1 MGAARKKRTEVTPPG
16 VTSDE
21 KTTLLAFLDYL
32 RQSVADKAVG
42 VPEPQVRE
50 PGVASG
56 TNLLGLVTHLTA
68 VERFCFLGAEI
79 PDLDATMHADPE
91 LSVDDTLADYRR
103 AITAANEVIDSCT
116 DLEQPSPRPRRHGA
130 TATMRWTLVHMIE
143 ETGRHAGHADIIRER
158 IDGSVGR

>member
-1 MGAARKKRTEVTPPG
+1 MSAKRKKRTDVTPPG
-16 VTSDE
+16 ESGDE
-21 KTTLLAFLDYL
+21 KATLLAFLEYL
-32 RQSVADKAVG
+32 RESVVGKATG

-68 VERFCFLGAEI
+68 VERFCSLGDEI
-79 PDLDATMHADPE
+79 TDLDATMHAGAD
-91 LSVDDTLADYRR
+91 VTADDALAGYRE
-103 AITAANEVIDSCT
+103 AVAEANEVIRACT
-116 DLEQPSPRPRRHGA
+116 DLEQPSPRPRRHGT

-158 IDGSVGR
+158 IDGAVGR